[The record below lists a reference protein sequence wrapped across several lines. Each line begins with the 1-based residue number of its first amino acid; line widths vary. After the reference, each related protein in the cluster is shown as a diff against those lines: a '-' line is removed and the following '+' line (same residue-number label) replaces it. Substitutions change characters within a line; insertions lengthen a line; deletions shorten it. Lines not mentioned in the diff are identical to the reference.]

1 MGYPA
6 AGCRHH
12 VAAVEAALLFCCFNL
27 CARWYSRKG
36 ARLGGT
42 YQGSVQAVMC
52 NLAALAHDCTG
63 QNIAEAGDRDA
74 APKAVSTCLPSLDHQ
89 DYPSLQSF
97 GPLKSFI
104 PDMRTVGQEV
114 ADRRNWVEV
123 KVGLAGDRHDILAAA
138 MVCGQLN

>member
-12 VAAVEAALLFCCFNL
+12 VAAVEAAL
-27 CARWYSRKG
+27 
-36 ARLGGT
+36 
-42 YQGSVQAVMC
+42 QGSVQAVMC

-74 APKAVSTCLPSLDHQ
+74 
-89 DYPSLQSF
+89 
-97 GPLKSFI
+97 
-104 PDMRTVGQEV
+104 DMRTVGQEV

-138 MVCGQLN
+138 MV